1 MKAKVQSYIL
11 TIVEV
16 ITVCLIIAGL
26 FIVITSAHASDQE
39 YQVCVN
45 NCYLD
50 LPNINECVADEKQYW
65 DTGNTTEK
73 QIRNNCKHLIKSE
86 KVDCRINCVV
96 SQIKFVDKAE
106 KFYDTDVKNFP
117 MSED

>member
-11 TIVEV
+11 TIVEI

-26 FIVITSAHASDQE
+26 FIVATAHASDQE

-45 NCYLD
+45 GCYLD
-50 LPNINECVADEKQYW
+50 LPNIDECVEDEKQHW
-65 DTGNTTEK
+65 DTGNTTDK
-73 QIRNNCKHLIKSE
+73 QIRNDCKHLIKAE
-86 KVDCRINCVV
+86 KVDCRINCVA
-96 SQIKFVDKAE
+96 SQIKFVNKAE

-117 MSED
+117 LTNE